1 MVLMRST
8 VNPSFAWRFPLCVQ
22 CLPPLLLVIGSPWVP
37 RSPRWLI
44 SKDRLEEAR
53 IVLRRLRQSPDDP
66 NDLVAREE
74 FYQISEQLK
83 LDDAK
88 LRATGYSKWA
98 AVWKKP
104 SYRKRMIMGFL
115 IQWGAEFSGPLI
127 INNYA
132 VILYT
137 NLGQT
142 GAMPL

>member
-1 MVLMRST
+1 MVLH
-8 VNPSFAWRFPLCVQ
+8 
-22 CLPPLLLVIGSPWVP
+22 
-37 RSPRWLI
+37 
-44 SKDRLEEAR
+44 
-53 IVLRRLRQSPDDP
+53 RLRQSPDDP
-66 NDLVAREE
+66 DDLVAREE
-74 FYQISEQLK
+74 FYQIYEQLK

-88 LRATGYSKWA
+88 LKATGYSKWA